1 MTCIL
6 PWFIR
11 ILSGAPHGRKTDQLL
26 SHLLSFCAWQC
37 NSLRI
42 TCGIITGCQN
52 ELASSLNTG
61 KWFNDIRS
69 YLLEG
74 LINHRHGDH
83 LGPNKIFTV
92 TLLTYL
98 APMVVISFISKNLWP
113 VVPLEEMVLC
123 LGDSTAIRM
132 FGHRYVMDKP

>member
-1 MTCIL
+1 MHFYPGLSESYQVL
-6 PWFIR
+6 PHR
-11 ILSGAPHGRKTDQLL
+11 RKTNQLL

-61 KWFNDIRS
+61 KWFNDIHS

-74 LINHRHGDH
+74 LVNHRYVDH
-83 LGPNKIFTV
+83 LGPIKIFTV
-92 TLLTYL
+92 TLLTCL
-98 APMVVISFISKNLWP
+98 APMAVISFISKNLWP
-113 VVPLEEMVLC
+113 VVATTGGNGPLS
-123 LGDSTAIRM
+123 G
-132 FGHRYVMDKP
+132 